1 MIQISNLQL
10 SLQRRLILDDI
21 SFTIHEHECLGL
33 IGPNG
38 AGKTTLLKCLS
49 GMIPSRCLPAPS
61 GNSSDRSAIYPNRP
75 TLNLG

>member
-1 MIQISNLQL
+1 MIQISHLQL

-38 AGKTTLLKCLS
+38 AGKTTLL
-49 GMIPSRCLPAPS
+49 
-61 GNSSDRSAIYPNRP
+61 
-75 TLNLG
+75 